1 MEKYTTDDFFKG
13 NEYKIDEGGA
23 ILTPPIYYQS
33 LNDAFNNYFKTV
45 RNNKDTYHFLL
56 DFKDSQTSSFDFHNL
71 DSAVFTILG
80 FHRFFELLLKDI
92 LRRINP
98 FLAVKFPEK
107 EKETMKFYNNK
118 LNHEKMETVEFRKAF
133 ERFREAISYHNE
145 NPHKTEYSIV
155 QRFLFLSNDDT
166 LNRLARW
173 RNRIMHNGNTI
184 PNVYLLDYLVS
195 QKIIPIIDAVVK
207 ADKDILKNYLPH
219 YFETLT
225 GIKIIDEII
234 KIKIDYNDFN
244 NESKANELALKILR
258 LAHLKELGRASYT
271 LEYTIKNNIS
281 YYAPY
286 YKDPIGRNRRFA
298 EGEEKNHESFYA
310 PIKKCPCCG
319 FDTLVVYRKEYD
331 DIFTKKKAFIS
342 WFNCFTY
349 TYSLKNNIGDPE
361 YFGYSKEKLFAIE

>member
-1 MEKYTTDDFFKG
+1 MDKTTIDEFFKE
-13 NEYKIDEGGA
+13 NEYKIDEGGRV
-23 ILTPPIYYQS
+23 LTPPIYYQS
-33 LNDAFNNYFKTV
+33 LNDAFNNYFNTV
-45 RNNKDTYHFLL
+45 KNNKDTYHFLL
-56 DFKDSQTSSFDFHNL
+56 DFKDKATNSFEFHNL

-107 EKETMKFYNNK
+107 EKETLNYFNNN
-118 LNHEKMETVEFRKAF
+118 LDPEKMETVEFRKAF
-133 ERFREAISYHNE
+133 ERFKEAINYHNQ
-145 NPHKTEYSIV
+145 NPHKSEYSIV
-155 QRFLFLSNDDT
+155 QEFLFLNSGDT
-166 LNRLARW
+166 LNRLAKW

-207 ADKDILKNYLPH
+207 ADKGILKNYLPH

-234 KIKIDYNDFN
+234 KIKIDFKDFR

-271 LEYTIKNNIS
+271 LEYTIKSNIS

-286 YKDPIGRNRRFA
+286 YKDPIGRNIRFA
-298 EGEEKNHESFYA
+298 EQEKVHESFYA
-310 PIKKCPCCG
+310 NKKCPCCG
-319 FDTLVVYRKEYD
+319 FETLVVYRKEYD
-331 DIFTKKKAFIS
+331 DIFTKKKNFIS
-342 WFNCFTY
+342 WFNCFTC

-361 YFGYSKEKLFAIE
+361 YFGYSKEKLFATE